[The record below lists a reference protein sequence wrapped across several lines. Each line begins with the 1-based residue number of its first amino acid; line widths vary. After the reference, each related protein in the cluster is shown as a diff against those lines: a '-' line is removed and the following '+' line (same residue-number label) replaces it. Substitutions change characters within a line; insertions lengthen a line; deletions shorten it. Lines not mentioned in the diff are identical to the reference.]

1 VFSVNVA
8 LIEKSS
14 GGVKLSLYSDS
25 LALIES
31 ESFDDL
37 YTLNFHLQ
45 TLAKKHGIG
54 KGLLVVYDRDRNA
67 VDLSIAHDENSFFV
81 S

>member
-1 VFSVNVA
+1 VNVA

-14 GGVKLSLYSDS
+14 DNLKLSLYNDS

-31 ESFDDL
+31 ESFADL

-45 TLAKKHGIG
+45 TLAKKHRIE
-54 KGLLVVYDRDRNA
+54 KGLLVVHDRNRNA
-67 VDLSIAHDENSFFV
+67 VDLSIALDENSFFV
-81 S
+81 SS

>member
-1 VFSVNVA
+1 MNVV

-14 GGVKLSLYSDS
+14 NNSKLSLYNDS
-25 LALIES
+25 LSLIES
-31 ESFDDL
+31 ELFADL

-45 TLAKKHGIG
+45 TLAKKHRIE
-54 KGLLVVYDRDRNA
+54 KGLLVVHDRDRNT
-67 VDLSIAHDENSFFV
+67 VKLSIAENENSFFV

>member
-1 VFSVNVA
+1 VNIA
-8 LIEKSS
+8 LIIKSPA
-14 GGVKLSLYSDS
+14 GMQLSLYDDS

-31 ESFDDL
+31 ESFADL

-45 TLAKKHGIG
+45 TLARKYRIE
-54 KGLLVVYDRDRNA
+54 KGLLIVHDKGRNA
-67 VDLSIAHDENSFFV
+67 VDLSIARDENSFFV